1 MVINRPA
8 DTDII
13 SDLLR
18 RVAAAEAAAKRALD
32 TDMARSIE
40 RAARQHWGG
49 DKVHIA
55 KTPDRANSTN
65 LAERNSRIHRAY
77 LGNVRLKEIARQ
89 EGVTTRRVLQIIKR

>member
-1 MVINRPA
+1 MVTTRD

-18 RVAAAEAAAKRALD
+18 RVAAAEAAAHRTLDAEMAKNIEREARAL
-32 TDMARSIE
+32 
-40 RAARQHWGG
+40 WGG

-55 KTPDRANSTN
+55 KTPERANSTS
-65 LAERNSRIHRAY
+65 LADRNSRIHRAY

-89 EGVTTRRVLQIIKR
+89 EGVTTRRVLQIIKK